1 MNEPL
6 AQTLREELLS
16 LSFHAYEECLRQ
28 LLVSLGYADVKLMGC
43 RAGSRKTTHGGLDV
57 QAYTEMG
64 LTRLSIVAQV
74 KQYTQ
79 PVPRRFVDELR
90 GAMLRAGAGQG
101 ILITTS
107 TFSQAA
113 KKAVMVD
120 RTAPIRIIEG
130 QELVSLLIQNRI
142 CAIQYSENGFTI
154 DIPAFN
160 QLRERFP
167 GRVRQRR
174 THRAKEPPIPSTVS
188 PLVSR
193 PSTIL
198 SHIHPHHE
206 TAMLSRTH
214 ILIGVSTLWGLAVIP
229 DALTRDN
236 VALLA
241 GVATFGALLPDLD
254 AVESKIKSLSIKGV
268 RPFAPFADMANQVWG
283 HRGFLHSPLALGLL
297 GLVLIPSIWWLD
309 WQVPFALWLGYG
321 SHLMA
326 DACTRT
332 GIPGV
337 PFTKRIFLL
346 PKRWRILTGS
356 SAEELLFPFLA
367 TSAMFFFL
375 HFLYVR

>member
-1 MNEPL
+1 MNQQTS
-6 AQTLREELLS
+6 QTLQEELLS

-43 RAGSRKTTHGGLDV
+43 RVGSRKTTHGGLDV
-57 QAYTEMG
+57 QAYTEVG
-64 LTRLSIVAQV
+64 VTRLPIVAQV
-74 KQYTQ
+74 KQYTER
-79 PVPRRFVDELR
+79 VPRRFVDELR

-113 KKAVMVD
+113 KRAVAVD
-120 RTAPIRIIEG
+120 RTAPIRLIEG
-130 QELVSLLIQNRI
+130 EELVSLLIQNRI
-142 CAIQYSENGFTI
+142 CAIQDSENGITV
-154 DIPAFN
+154 DIAAFN
-160 QLRERFP
+160 HLRERFP
-167 GRVRQRR
+167 VQARQRR
-174 THRAKEPPIPSTVS
+174 ANRAKEPPIPST
-188 PLVSR
+188 VSR

-206 TAMLSRTH
+206 TPMLSRTH
-214 ILIGVSTLWGLAVIP
+214 ILIGVSTLWGLALLP

-241 GVATFGALLPDLD
+241 GIATFGALLPDLD

-268 RPFAPFADMANQVWG
+268 RPFAPFAEMANQVWG

-297 GLVLIPSIWWLD
+297 GLVLAPSVFWVD

-332 GIPGV
+332 GIPGS

-356 SAEELLFPFLA
+356 SAEEMLFPFLA

-375 HFLYVR
+375 HFLYTR

>member
-1 MNEPL
+1 MNEQIT
-6 AQTLREELLS
+6 QTLREELFS

-43 RAGSRKTTHGGLDV
+43 RAGTRKTTHGGLDV
-57 QAYTEMG
+57 QAYTEVG

-74 KQYTQ
+74 KQYRE

-113 KKAVMVD
+113 KKAVAVD
-120 RTAPIRIIEG
+120 RTAPIRLIEG
-130 QELVSLLIQNRI
+130 EELVSLLIQNRI
-142 CAIQYSENGFTI
+142 CAMTDSENGFTI
-154 DIPAFN
+154 DISAFER
-160 QLRERFP
+160 LRERFP
-167 GRVRQRR
+167 GQARQRR
-174 THRAKEPPIPSTVS
+174 THRAKEPPILSTVA
-188 PLVSR
+188 L

-198 SHIHPHHE
+198 SYFHPHHE

-214 ILIGVSTLWGLAVIP
+214 ILIGVSTLWGLALLP
-229 DALTRDN
+229 DALTRDSI
-236 VALLA
+236 ALLA

-297 GLVLIPSIWWLD
+297 GLVLLPSLYWLD
-309 WQVPFALWLGYG
+309 WQIPLALWLGYG

-332 GIPGV
+332 GIPGS

-346 PKRWRILTGS
+346 PKKWRILTGS
-356 SAEELLFPFLA
+356 SAEEMLFPFLA

-375 HFLYVR
+375 HFLYTR

>member
-1 MNEPL
+1 MTKEVS
-6 AQTLREELLS
+6 QTLKDELLS

-28 LLVSLGYADVKLMGC
+28 LLVALGYADVKLMGC
-43 RAGSRKTTHGGLDV
+43 RVGSRKTTHGGLDV
-57 QAYTEMG
+57 RAYTEVG
-64 LTRLSIVAQV
+64 VTRVSIVAQV

-113 KKAVMVD
+113 RKAVATD
-120 RTAPIRIIEG
+120 RTAPIRLIEG
-130 QELVSLLIQNRI
+130 DELVSLLIQNRI
-142 CAIQYSENGFTI
+142 CAIQDSENGITL
-154 DIPAFN
+154 DISAFN

-167 GRVRQRR
+167 GQARQRR
-174 THRAKEPPIPSTVS
+174 ANRAKEPPIPSTVS
-188 PLVSR
+188 L
-193 PSTIL
+193 PSAIL
-198 SHIHPHHE
+198 SYFHPHHE

-214 ILIGVSTLWGLAVIP
+214 ILIGVSTLWGLALIP
-229 DALTRDN
+229 DALTRDS

-297 GLVLIPSIWWLD
+297 GLALLPSLYWLD

-332 GIPGV
+332 GIPGA

-346 PKRWRILTGS
+346 PKKWRILTGS
-356 SAEELLFPFLA
+356 AAEEMLFPFLA

-375 HFLYVR
+375 HFLYTR

>member
-1 MNEPL
+1 MNQQ
-6 AQTLREELLS
+6 ADQTLREELLS

-43 RAGSRKTTHGGLDV
+43 RVGSRKTTHGGLDV
-57 QAYTEMG
+57 QAYTEVG
-64 LTRLSIVAQV
+64 VTRLSVVAQV
-74 KQYTQ
+74 KQYTER
-79 PVPRRFVDELR
+79 VPRRFVDELR
-90 GAMLRAGAGQG
+90 GAMLRSGAGQG

-113 KKAVMVD
+113 KRAVAVD
-120 RTAPIRIIEG
+120 RTAPIRLIEG
-130 QELVSLLIQNRI
+130 EELVALLIQNRI
-142 CAIQYSENGFTI
+142 GAMPDSENGFTI
-154 DIPAFN
+154 DISAFER
-160 QLRERFP
+160 LRERFP
-167 GRVRQRR
+167 GQARQRR
-174 THRAKEPPIPSTVS
+174 ANRAKEPPVEPRSSETV
-188 PLVSR
+188 PIF
-193 PSTIL
+193 STIQP
-198 SHIHPHHE
+198 SQDKP
-206 TAMLSRTH
+206 MLSRTH

-332 GIPGV
+332 GIPGS
-337 PFTKRIFLL
+337 PFTKRLFLL

-356 SAEELLFPFLA
+356 SAEEMLFPFLA

-375 HFLYVR
+375 HFLYTR

>member
-1 MNEPL
+1 MTKEVS
-6 AQTLREELLS
+6 QTLREELLS
-16 LSFHAYEECLRQ
+16 LSFHAYEECVRQ
-28 LLVSLGYADVKLMGC
+28 LLVALGYTDVKLMG
-43 RAGSRKTTHGGLDV
+43 RRVGRRKTTHGGLDV
-57 QAYTEMG
+57 QAYTEVG
-64 LTRLSIVAQV
+64 VTRLSLVAQV

-113 KKAVMVD
+113 KRAVASD
-120 RTAPIRIIEG
+120 RTAPIRLIEG
-130 QELVSLLIQNRI
+130 EELVSLLIQNGI
-142 CAIQYSENGFTI
+142 GAMTDSENGITV
-154 DIPAFN
+154 DISAFE

-167 GRVRQRR
+167 GQTRQRR
-174 THRAKEPPIPSTVS
+174 THRAKEPPTP
-188 PLVSR
+188 VSR
-193 PSTIL
+193 PSAIL
-198 SHIHPHHE
+198 SHIHSHHE

-297 GLVLIPSIWWLD
+297 GVALMPSLYWVD
-309 WQVPFALWLGYG
+309 WQVPLALWLGYG

-332 GIPGV
+332 GIPGS

-356 SAEELLFPFLA
+356 AAEELLFPFLA

-375 HFLYVR
+375 HFLYTR